1 MTETEALVEHTTA
14 ADAVGIMYTT
24 SQVMEFGYI

>member
-14 ADAVGIMYTT
+14 VDAMGIVYTT
-24 SQVMEFGYI
+24 LQIMEFGYI